1 VLQVLKD
8 VDVDV
13 CMAHLPTFLL
23 SKELSAQLRLQEQH
37 FVVLIPKKLVPF
49 DELSFEFIIKN
60 NRITLLG
67 PSTREAPEANQSSAV
82 TDT

>member
-1 VLQVLKD
+1 MLQVLKD

-60 NRITLLG
+60 FGWDVIAEKFIQNITQYLKK
-67 PSTREAPEANQSSAV
+67 
-82 TDT
+82 

>member
-1 VLQVLKD
+1 
-8 VDVDV
+8 
-13 CMAHLPTFLL
+13 MIHLPTFLL
-23 SKELSAQLRLQEQH
+23 SEKLSDQLRLKEQH

-67 PSTREAPEANQSSAV
+67 PKTNQVPEVKQLPGKEVV
-82 TDT
+82 T

>member
-1 VLQVLKD
+1 
-8 VDVDV
+8 
-13 CMAHLPTFLL
+13 MIHLPTFLL
-23 SKELSAQLRLQEQH
+23 SEKLSDQLRLKEQH

-67 PSTREAPEANQSSAV
+67 PKRGQVPEVKQLPGKEVV
-82 TDT
+82 T